1 MDKRKARF
9 AKALTGAGGLLL
21 AATAG
26 AQQVDPGALRPAGGL
41 GLQPAAV
48 EVSVGCGA
56 SLLPC
61 SDDAQR
67 LAAREPGGL
76 RWSVELA
83 PVQLSPGARAAA
95 LGTPRQGLNLS
106 LLGRKPIFGSSF
118 SIYGRLGATYS
129 AAETLAASSP
139 PGEGGHGLSFGAGV
153 SYDFSPRL
161 SATFGVDSYDLRGGT
176 GPRENLRSTSLGLRY
191 RY

>member
-1 MDKRKARF
+1 MDQRKARF

-21 AATAG
+21 AASAG
-26 AQQVDPGALRPAGGL
+26 AQQVDSGALRPAGRL

-61 SDDAQR
+61 STEAQS

-83 PVQLSPGARAAA
+83 PVPLSPGARAASA
-95 LGTPRQGLNLS
+95 GSPRQGLNLS

-118 SIYGRLGATYS
+118 SVYGRLGATYS
-129 AAETLAASSP
+129 AAEALAAGAP
-139 PGEGGHGLSFGAGV
+139 VEGSHGLSFGGGV

-161 SATFGVDSYDLRGGT
+161 SATFGFDSYDLRGGT